1 MTLKA
6 VRLNKDSTVPGQYIH
21 LRNSKFHSV
30 PSTTPLSSPSIA
42 LSSMSDN
49 SLALS
54 WKIGS
59 IFRTLGFERGPI
71 SFVSQLK
78 SLSFMI
84 PIGRLLTNHDPSQL
98 PMRLAYP
105 K

>member
-1 MTLKA
+1 MQK
-6 VRLNKDSTVPGQYIH
+6 VHN
-21 LRNSKFHSV
+21 V

-42 LSSMSDN
+42 LSSMSDS

-71 SFVSQLK
+71 SLVSQLK
-78 SLSFMI
+78 LIF
-84 PIGRLLTNHDPSQL
+84 ND
-98 PMRLAYP
+98 ANP
-105 K
+105 KATYQP